1 MSEYVDAV
9 ELLRWERKV
18 ADAVQVAFREYLPRV
33 EAAALPSLTAGLDPL
48 PPDVG
53 GLAATEDMWRELLRE
68 NVMPVMETLMAERVI
83 GRAPTT
89 EGRIG
94 RAKRAVKGF
103 FARLTGKAAK
113 AYELPATREWMG
125 AYLETV
131 ENRMVRTPDQV
142 FRKIASEV
150 DQGIAKG
157 EGVRDLRERVQS
169 VLDYS
174 GNSDWPGR
182 AALVART
189 ETTAALNAA
198 TLESAR
204 LEAKAL
210 GIEYEKAW
218 VCVHPDSVVLSD
230 EAAAVARRWY
240 DGPMVTLWTTG
251 NASVTVTPEH
261 KVLTGDRGWVRADE
275 VNETDNLIRVGW
287 GHAAGCPHVE
297 NEPSTISEIAGP
309 FLDKSTAGQVW
320 AVAAGVDLHVHGPD
334 GDVEVVPTDG
344 ELGDWFMPGASQ
356 RSHEV
361 EFMLPD
367 LARDALFRSRARGE
381 GVLAHSPSGKAG
393 AGLGVSGDFGLR
405 GLSGRANL
413 PSGGLVADVGV
424 ALAEEPGDGLGGA
437 PEFAGDGRPRH
448 SRLVEAQRV
457 ERIEVS
463 PFSGHVY
470 DLQTVGEWF
479 TCNSIIV
486 HNCTIDQRTRDTHF
500 AADGQRRALDAPF
513 KVGAASLLFPGDPSG
528 PVETIANCRCT
539 IVTLEPDEELPS
551 ETDRQTERGETNST
565 VRNRDGS
572 QQDEIDRRAD
582 DGVKRARDD
591 DDGDGGVQASA
602 RGETMTRT
610 WQGRLA
616 PIGEVSGDARMFK
629 EGGEF
634 SFREFP
640 LPLMHQR
647 TTDEGHDSSVIVG
660 AIRTARAEAD
670 GIYGEGVLFDSP
682 DAMEAAALLDE
693 GVVRP
698 SIDWCDQKWE
708 LVDRQGAAVDP
719 ETITPDMIDDLVF
732 QVTSMTVMAATLV
745 SKPAFE
751 GTSVVLGDDDEA
763 VPDDEEQA
771 MTEVRAALTAA
782 GGGAPVFPASMFA
795 DPGLDRVTGIHV
807 TGEGRVVGHVA
818 TWGECHV
825 GIQNACVMAPRSKTG
840 YAMFHVSEVDT
851 DEGPLAV
858 GRLTVGAGHAD
869 PKLGVTPAREHYD
882 NAASCWA
889 MGRCYE
895 DDYGIA
901 FSGVVHPNASSRQI
915 MDGTSAPLSGDWRRH
930 GGNLELVAALTVNTP
945 GYPVVRGA
953 NDEQGRDLSLVA
965 AGMVPAS
972 AGDTPPVE
980 QVAAAAARAA
990 VDEYVDRQER
1000 DRRANSIGERLSAE
1014 SRDRLGRIAER
1025 RIEVD
1030 A

>member
-1 MSEYVDAV
+1 
-9 ELLRWERKV
+9 
-18 ADAVQVAFREYLPRV
+18 
-33 EAAALPSLTAGLDPL
+33 
-48 PPDVG
+48 
-53 GLAATEDMWRELLRE
+53 
-68 NVMPVMETLMAERVI
+68 
-83 GRAPTT
+83 
-89 EGRIG
+89 
-94 RAKRAVKGF
+94 
-103 FARLTGKAAK
+103 
-113 AYELPATREWMG
+113 
-125 AYLETV
+125 
-131 ENRMVRTPDQV
+131 
-142 FRKIASEV
+142 
-150 DQGIAKG
+150 
-157 EGVRDLRERVQS
+157 
-169 VLDYS
+169 
-174 GNSDWPGR
+174 
-182 AALVART
+182 
-189 ETTAALNAA
+189 
-198 TLESAR
+198 
-204 LEAKAL
+204 
-210 GIEYEKAW
+210 
-218 VCVHPDSVVLSD
+218 
-230 EAAAVARRWY
+230 
-240 DGPMVTLWTTG
+240 
-251 NASVTVTPEH
+251 
-261 KVLTGDRGWVRADE
+261 
-275 VNETDNLIRVGW
+275 
-287 GHAAGCPHVE
+287 
-297 NEPSTISEIAGP
+297 
-309 FLDKSTAGQVW
+309 
-320 AVAAGVDLHVHGPD
+320 
-334 GDVEVVPTDG
+334 
-344 ELGDWFMPGASQ
+344 
-356 RSHEV
+356 
-361 EFMLPD
+361 
-367 LARDALFRSRARGE
+367 
-381 GVLAHSPSGKAG
+381 
-393 AGLGVSGDFGLR
+393 
-405 GLSGRANL
+405 
-413 PSGGLVADVGV
+413 
-424 ALAEEPGDGLGGA
+424 
-437 PEFAGDGRPRH
+437 
-448 SRLVEAQRV
+448 
-457 ERIEVS
+457 
-463 PFSGHVY
+463 
-470 DLQTVGEWF
+470 
-479 TCNSIIV
+479 
-486 HNCTIDQRTRDTHF
+486 
-500 AADGQRRALDAPF
+500 
-513 KVGAASLLFPGDPSG
+513 
-528 PVETIANCRCT
+528 
-539 IVTLEPDEELPS
+539 
-551 ETDRQTERGETNST
+551 
-565 VRNRDGS
+565 
-572 QQDEIDRRAD
+572 
-582 DGVKRARDD
+582 
-591 DDGDGGVQASA
+591 
-602 RGETMTRT
+602 MTRT

-990 VDEYVDRQER
+990 IDEYVDRQER

>member
-210 GIEYEKAW
+210 GIEYEKVW
-218 VCVHPDSVVLSD
+218 V
-230 EAAAVARRWY
+230 
-240 DGPMVTLWTTG
+240 
-251 NASVTVTPEH
+251 
-261 KVLTGDRGWVRADE
+261 
-275 VNETDNLIRVGW
+275 
-287 GHAAGCPHVE
+287 
-297 NEPSTISEIAGP
+297 
-309 FLDKSTAGQVW
+309 
-320 AVAAGVDLHVHGPD
+320 
-334 GDVEVVPTDG
+334 
-344 ELGDWFMPGASQ
+344 
-356 RSHEV
+356 
-361 EFMLPD
+361 
-367 LARDALFRSRARGE
+367 
-381 GVLAHSPSGKAG
+381 
-393 AGLGVSGDFGLR
+393 
-405 GLSGRANL
+405 
-413 PSGGLVADVGV
+413 
-424 ALAEEPGDGLGGA
+424 
-437 PEFAGDGRPRH
+437 
-448 SRLVEAQRV
+448 
-457 ERIEVS
+457 
-463 PFSGHVY
+463 
-470 DLQTVGEWF
+470 
-479 TCNSIIV
+479 
-486 HNCTIDQRTRDTHF
+486 CTIDQRTRDTHF

-565 VRNRDGS
+565 VRNRSGTR
-572 QQDEIDRRAD
+572 QDEIDRRAD

-990 VDEYVDRQER
+990 IDEYVDRQER

>member
-210 GIEYEKAW
+210 GIEYEKVW
-218 VCVHPDSVVLSD
+218 V
-230 EAAAVARRWY
+230 
-240 DGPMVTLWTTG
+240 
-251 NASVTVTPEH
+251 
-261 KVLTGDRGWVRADE
+261 
-275 VNETDNLIRVGW
+275 
-287 GHAAGCPHVE
+287 
-297 NEPSTISEIAGP
+297 
-309 FLDKSTAGQVW
+309 
-320 AVAAGVDLHVHGPD
+320 
-334 GDVEVVPTDG
+334 
-344 ELGDWFMPGASQ
+344 
-356 RSHEV
+356 
-361 EFMLPD
+361 
-367 LARDALFRSRARGE
+367 
-381 GVLAHSPSGKAG
+381 
-393 AGLGVSGDFGLR
+393 
-405 GLSGRANL
+405 
-413 PSGGLVADVGV
+413 
-424 ALAEEPGDGLGGA
+424 
-437 PEFAGDGRPRH
+437 
-448 SRLVEAQRV
+448 
-457 ERIEVS
+457 
-463 PFSGHVY
+463 
-470 DLQTVGEWF
+470 
-479 TCNSIIV
+479 
-486 HNCTIDQRTRDTHF
+486 CTIDQRTRDTHF

-565 VRNRDGS
+565 VRNRSGTR
-572 QQDEIDRRAD
+572 QDEIDRRAD

-640 LPLMHQR
+640 LPLMYQR

-990 VDEYVDRQER
+990 IDEYVDRQER

>member
-142 FRKIASEV
+142 FRKVSSEL

-210 GIEYEKAW
+210 GIEYEKVW
-218 VCVHPDSVVLSD
+218 V
-230 EAAAVARRWY
+230 
-240 DGPMVTLWTTG
+240 
-251 NASVTVTPEH
+251 
-261 KVLTGDRGWVRADE
+261 
-275 VNETDNLIRVGW
+275 
-287 GHAAGCPHVE
+287 
-297 NEPSTISEIAGP
+297 
-309 FLDKSTAGQVW
+309 
-320 AVAAGVDLHVHGPD
+320 
-334 GDVEVVPTDG
+334 
-344 ELGDWFMPGASQ
+344 
-356 RSHEV
+356 
-361 EFMLPD
+361 
-367 LARDALFRSRARGE
+367 
-381 GVLAHSPSGKAG
+381 
-393 AGLGVSGDFGLR
+393 
-405 GLSGRANL
+405 
-413 PSGGLVADVGV
+413 
-424 ALAEEPGDGLGGA
+424 
-437 PEFAGDGRPRH
+437 
-448 SRLVEAQRV
+448 
-457 ERIEVS
+457 
-463 PFSGHVY
+463 
-470 DLQTVGEWF
+470 
-479 TCNSIIV
+479 
-486 HNCTIDQRTRDTHF
+486 CTIDQRTRDTHF

-565 VRNRDGS
+565 VRNRSGTR
-572 QQDEIDRRAD
+572 QDEIDRRAD

-640 LPLMHQR
+640 LPLMYQR

>member
-142 FRKIASEV
+142 FRKVASEV

-210 GIEYEKAW
+210 GIEYEKVW
-218 VCVHPDSVVLSD
+218 V
-230 EAAAVARRWY
+230 
-240 DGPMVTLWTTG
+240 
-251 NASVTVTPEH
+251 
-261 KVLTGDRGWVRADE
+261 
-275 VNETDNLIRVGW
+275 
-287 GHAAGCPHVE
+287 
-297 NEPSTISEIAGP
+297 
-309 FLDKSTAGQVW
+309 
-320 AVAAGVDLHVHGPD
+320 
-334 GDVEVVPTDG
+334 
-344 ELGDWFMPGASQ
+344 
-356 RSHEV
+356 
-361 EFMLPD
+361 
-367 LARDALFRSRARGE
+367 
-381 GVLAHSPSGKAG
+381 
-393 AGLGVSGDFGLR
+393 
-405 GLSGRANL
+405 
-413 PSGGLVADVGV
+413 
-424 ALAEEPGDGLGGA
+424 
-437 PEFAGDGRPRH
+437 
-448 SRLVEAQRV
+448 
-457 ERIEVS
+457 
-463 PFSGHVY
+463 
-470 DLQTVGEWF
+470 
-479 TCNSIIV
+479 
-486 HNCTIDQRTRDTHF
+486 CTIDQRTRDTHF

-565 VRNRDGS
+565 VRNRSGTR
-572 QQDEIDRRAD
+572 QDEVNRRAD

-990 VDEYVDRQER
+990 IDEYVDRQER

>member
-142 FRKIASEV
+142 FRKVSSEL

-210 GIEYEKAW
+210 GIEYEKVW
-218 VCVHPDSVVLSD
+218 V
-230 EAAAVARRWY
+230 
-240 DGPMVTLWTTG
+240 
-251 NASVTVTPEH
+251 
-261 KVLTGDRGWVRADE
+261 
-275 VNETDNLIRVGW
+275 
-287 GHAAGCPHVE
+287 
-297 NEPSTISEIAGP
+297 
-309 FLDKSTAGQVW
+309 
-320 AVAAGVDLHVHGPD
+320 
-334 GDVEVVPTDG
+334 
-344 ELGDWFMPGASQ
+344 
-356 RSHEV
+356 
-361 EFMLPD
+361 
-367 LARDALFRSRARGE
+367 
-381 GVLAHSPSGKAG
+381 
-393 AGLGVSGDFGLR
+393 
-405 GLSGRANL
+405 
-413 PSGGLVADVGV
+413 
-424 ALAEEPGDGLGGA
+424 
-437 PEFAGDGRPRH
+437 
-448 SRLVEAQRV
+448 
-457 ERIEVS
+457 
-463 PFSGHVY
+463 
-470 DLQTVGEWF
+470 
-479 TCNSIIV
+479 
-486 HNCTIDQRTRDTHF
+486 CTIDQRTRDTHF

-565 VRNRDGS
+565 VRNRSGTR
-572 QQDEIDRRAD
+572 QDEIDRRAD

-640 LPLMHQR
+640 LPLMYQR

-990 VDEYVDRQER
+990 IDEYVDRQER